1 MYMRKSVIV
10 LIVAS
15 IVTIA
20 ALASV
25 SFGLNH
31 VQAMMESGS
40 FSGMED
46 HHMNYSNSAHCDGN
60 MTSHM
65 DGSTYSGH
73 MDMHNQTN
81 MTEYMQHMH
90 EGHMAASRFETNH
103 GACPD

>member
-1 MYMRKSVIV
+1 MYMTTSIIV

-31 VQAMMESGS
+31 VQTMMESAS
-40 FSGMED
+40 FSEMKD
-46 HHMNYSNSAHCDGN
+46 HHINHSNSTNCDGN

-65 DGSTYSGH
+65 D
-73 MDMHNQTN
+73 MHNQTN
-81 MTEYMQHMH
+81 ITEYTQHMH
-90 EGHMAASRFETNH
+90 DGHMATSRFENNH

>member
-1 MYMRKSVIV
+1 MYMTKSIIV

-31 VQAMMESGS
+31 VQTMMESVS
-40 FSGMED
+40 FSGMRD
-46 HHMNYSNSAHCDGN
+46 HHMNYSNSTNCDGN

-65 DGSTYSGH
+65 D
-73 MDMHNQTN
+73 MHNQTN
-81 MTEYMQHMH
+81 MAEYMQHMH
-90 EGHMAASRFETNH
+90 EGHMTASRFENNH

>member
-1 MYMRKSVIV
+1 MYMTKSIIV

-31 VQAMMESGS
+31 LQTMMESAS
-40 FSGMED
+40 FSEMKD
-46 HHMNYSNSAHCDGN
+46 HHMNHSNSTNCDGN
-60 MTSHM
+60 MTS
-65 DGSTYSGH
+65 H

-81 MTEYMQHMH
+81 MTEYTQHMH
-90 EGHMAASRFETNH
+90 DGHMATLRFMAGPGFVPESK
-103 GACPD
+103 